1 VTNPYLRGSDYDS
14 MAGVSPYKTS
24 IANRIQRAL
33 PARAVAAARPMMQPA
48 GPAMHP
54 VYAHPA
60 QHPAQYSP
68 AEMFEMARGDESPIG
83 MDSGTVLI
91 PAGAS
96 ATVFT
101 SPQKPCIPSRM
112 VLTDAIANTFIMLS
126 LTVGV
131 EPIFL
136 TNGVAV
142 SLAAFTP
149 QSTVAEFRSVL
160 CHVGNSISATITNIG
175 GASARFVATIYATP
189 WLFGSG
195 LFEG

>member
-1 VTNPYLRGSDYDS
+1 MTNPYIPGSDYDS
-14 MAGVSPYKTS
+14 MAGLSPYKAQALNRAMSRQSVQRGIS
-24 IANRIQRAL
+24 IARPQ
-33 PARAVAAARPMMQPA
+33 VRPMLRPQPA
-48 GPAMHP
+48 QEDRM
-54 VYAHPA
+54 
-60 QHPAQYSP
+60 SP
-68 AEMFEMARGDESPIG
+68 AELFELARGDESPIG

-112 VLTDAIANTFIMLS
+112 VLTDAIANAFIMLS
-126 LTVGV
+126 LVVGV

-160 CHVGNSISATITNIG
+160 CHVGNSISATITNIS
-175 GASARFVATIYATP
+175 GAPARFVATIYATP
-189 WLFGSG
+189 WVYG
-195 LFEG
+195 LAGLEGI

>member
-1 VTNPYLRGSDYDS
+1 
-14 MAGVSPYKTS
+14 MAGISPYK
-24 IANRIQRAL
+24 ARIQQRVARAL
-33 PARAVAAARPMMQPA
+33 PRPLGARGMISA
-48 GPAMHP
+48 GPALHP
-54 VYAHPA
+54 VYQP
-60 QHPAQYSP
+60 QQEYSP
-68 AEMFEMARGDESPIG
+68 AEMFELARGDESPIG

-175 GASARFVATIYATP
+175 GAPARFVATIYATP
-189 WLFGSG
+189 WLHGM
-195 LFEG
+195 FEG

>member
-1 VTNPYLRGSDYDS
+1 MPG
-14 MAGVSPYKTS
+14 
-24 IANRIQRAL
+24 RAAL
-33 PARAVAAARPMMQPA
+33 MRPMAQQM
-48 GPAMHP
+48 GPALHP
-54 VYAHPA
+54 MYAAPQGVPQVLSA
-60 QHPAQYSP
+60 
-68 AEMFEMARGDESPIG
+68 AEMFELARGDESPIG

-160 CHVGNSISATITNIG
+160 CHVGNTISATITNIG
-175 GASARFVATIYATP
+175 GAAARFVATIYATP
-189 WLFGSG
+189 WLGNM
-195 LFEG
+195 FEG

>member
-1 VTNPYLRGSDYDS
+1 MTNPYLPRSDFDS
-14 MAGVSPYKTS
+14 MAGLSPYKAS
-24 IANRIQRAL
+24 IANRVQRASAPQRL
-33 PARAVAAARPMMQPA
+33 GAQIARQQPMPVHVAAPA
-48 GPAMHP
+48 
-54 VYAHPA
+54 
-60 QHPAQYSP
+60 AQYTP
-68 AEMFEMARGDESPIG
+68 AEMFELARGDESPIG

-112 VLTDAIANTFIMLS
+112 VLTDAIANSFIMLS

-142 SLAAFTP
+142 SLAAFVP
-149 QSTVAEFRSVL
+149 SSTVAEFRSVL
-160 CHVGNSISATITNIG
+160 CHVGNSISATVTNIG
-175 GASARFVATIYATP
+175 GAPARFVATIYATP
-189 WLFGSG
+189 WLYGDG
-195 LFEG
+195 AYG

>member
-1 VTNPYLRGSDYDS
+1 
-14 MAGVSPYKTS
+14 MAGLSPYK
-24 IANRIQRAL
+24 ARIQERMNRAM
-33 PARAVAAARPMMQPA
+33 PGRAALMRPMAQQM
-48 GPAMHP
+48 GPALHP
-54 VYAHPA
+54 MYAAPQGVPQVLSA
-60 QHPAQYSP
+60 
-68 AEMFEMARGDESPIG
+68 AEMFELARGDESPIG

-160 CHVGNSISATITNIG
+160 CHVGNTISATITNIG
-175 GASARFVATIYATP
+175 GAAARFVATIYATP
-189 WLFGSG
+189 WLGNM
-195 LFEG
+195 FEG